1 MRQIYPWQPVMK
13 NVSALHPAIQV
24 TLPRHLALPHPPPL
38 QVGQIAAN
46 LPLVILPLAAAV
58 VGISL
63 VKICLRICD
72 PNEILVLSGRKHRN
86 AAGQEL
92 GYRVIVGGRAV
103 VIPILET
110 VQKLSLATMPAV
122 VEVKN
127 AYSKGGIPLNIQ
139 AIANVKVSSHPEIV
153 GNAIERFL
161 GRDRSEIERVS
172 RETLEG
178 NLRGVV
184 ATLTPEEINEDR
196 LQFAERIMQDVSRDL
211 AKLGLQLDT
220 FKIQSVADEVD
231 YLRSIGRQRIAQVI
245 RDAEIAEAEA
255 VGQAERIEAECQQ
268 QAEVAK
274 TQALAIVQQKQNE
287 QRKIKA
293 ELDQQAHSEEE
304 RTTAAAAEA
313 RARAEQQLQ
322 TVRAELETLRLEA
335 ERVLP
340 AEAARQA
347 SVWQARGAAAKLVEN
362 AKASA
367 QVNDLLAQVLRDA
380 GPGAT
385 DIFFIQQLETV
396 LKQAAAI
403 PNRLHL
409 QRVQVIDNGSGES
422 LAGLVNAYPD
432 MVRQFLGRV
441 DQTLGLN
448 MVGILSQAGT
458 GGNLAPLPT
467 PATPPPAIPQ
477 LPAPSAA
484 PPVPPTTPN
493 VPNASDVTPTPSE
506 GDTP

>member
-1 MRQIYPWQPVMK
+1 MRQVNWQPV
-13 NVSALHPAIQV
+13 SPGSLPIHPAIQV
-24 TLPRHLALPHPPPL
+24 TIPHQFALPHPPL
-38 QVGQIAAN
+38 TQISSS
-46 LPLVILPLAAAV
+46 LPVIVIPLVAAIA
-58 VGISL
+58 GITL
-63 VKICLRICD
+63 VKICLRICN
-72 PNEILVLSGRKHRN
+72 PNEILVLSGRKHRT
-86 AAGQEL
+86 ATGQEL
-92 GYRVIVGGRAV
+92 GYRVIVGGRV
-103 VIPILET
+103 FVIPILET
-110 VQKLSLATMPAV
+110 VQKLSLVTMPAV
-122 VEVKN
+122 VEVRN

-139 AIANVKVSSHPEIV
+139 AIANVKVSSHPEML

-161 GRDRSEIERVS
+161 GRGQTEIERVA

-196 LQFAERIMQDVSRDL
+196 LQFAERSVQDVSRDF

-274 TQALAIVQQKQNE
+274 TQALTVVQQKQNE

-293 ELDQQAHSEEE
+293 ELDQQAHSEEG
-304 RTTAAAAEA
+304 RTKAAADEA

-322 TVRAELETLRLEA
+322 TVRAELEKLRLEA

-340 AEAARQA
+340 AEAQRQA
-347 SVWQARGAAAKLVEN
+347 KVFQARGEAAPLVEN

-367 QVNDLLAQVLRDA
+367 QVNDLLAQVLQEA

-385 DIFFIQQLETV
+385 DVFFIQQLEGV

-403 PNRLHL
+403 PNRMHL

-422 LAGLVNAYPD
+422 LAGLVNAYPE
-432 MVRQFLGRV
+432 MVRQFLARL
-441 DQTLGLN
+441 DETLGLN
-448 MVGILSQAGT
+448 MVGILSQAGLNS
-458 GGNLAPLPT
+458 GAGHPANSPAVMPGASPT
-467 PATPPPAIPQ
+467 
-477 LPAPSAA
+477 S
-484 PPVPPTTPN
+484 TPN
-493 VPNASDVTPTPSE
+493 LPQTRMPGTAESPTQ
-506 GDTP
+506 GDTL